1 MRVLRFVMLF
11 SLAVWIGALVFFP
24 VVAQSAF
31 AELPSSYLAGTVVRS
46 SLIKLHWIGL
56 LTGFLFLSASLIN
69 NHVVFGR
76 PRISSLNHFAVLLM
90 LALTAISQF
99 SIIPK
104 MDALRVS
111 AGEIAS
117 LPTGDPIR
125 VQFDSLHQ
133 WATRLESAVLLLGV
147 VALYSTSK
155 RLLDQRA

>member
-1 MRVLRFVMLF
+1 MSVLRFVMLF
-11 SLAVWIGALVFFP
+11 SLAVWLGALVFFP
-24 VVAQSAF
+24 AVAQSAF
-31 AELPSSYLAGTVVRS
+31 SELPSSYLAGMVVRS
-46 SLIKLHWIGL
+46 SLIKLHWTGL
-56 LTGFLFLSASLIN
+56 ITGFLFLSTSLIN

-125 VQFDSLHQ
+125 AQFNSLHR
-133 WATRLESAVLLLGV
+133 WSTRLETAILLLGV

-155 RLLDQRA
+155 RLLDQRT